1 MVLYLVIVKKI
12 KMKKYNVFVFIL
24 LTTIFIGC
32 GDKNNS
38 KNLFSID
45 ETKFKAMFH
54 NSDTIH
60 LTLINEANKTI
71 DSVIYYNNDKKI
83 GAVKGNSAFVYL
95 LTNEKLGYQ
104 NLKAVAHF
112 EGENE
117 EATTRVE
124 MLSSI
129 EPKMLTYTVL
139 NTYPHDISSF
149 TEGLE
154 FYNGNLYESTGKNG
168 NSYVRKTDYKTGKSL
183 QQVNIDSKYFGEGI
197 TFINGKLFQLTWQD
211 STGFIYDA
219 NTLKLEKTFNY
230 DKKIEGWGMTNDKKH
245 IYQSDGTEKIW
256 KMNPENQKLIDFV
269 NVYTN
274 TSKIKSVNELEWIN
288 GKIYANIWQKD
299 AIIIVNPLTG
309 AVEALVDLSGLRKL
323 AKVTSEDTL
332 NGIAYNPMTKTI
344 FVTGKNWDKMF
355 EIKVNN

>member
-1 MVLYLVIVKKI
+1 
-12 KMKKYNVFVFIL
+12 MKKYNALTFIL
-24 LTTIFIGC
+24 LATIFVGC

-45 ETKFKAMFH
+45 ESKFKSMFH
-54 NSDTIH
+54 NSDTIN
-60 LTLINEANKTI
+60 LTLKNEANKTI

-83 GAVKGNSAFVYL
+83 GTVKGNSAFNYL

-112 EGENE
+112 EGENSE
-117 EATTRVE
+117 TTTRVE

-129 EPKMLTYTVL
+129 EPKILTYTVL
-139 NTYPHDISSF
+139 NTYPHDTDSF

-154 FYNGNLYESTGKNG
+154 FYGDYLYESTGKNG
-168 NSYVRKTDYKTGKSL
+168 TSYFRKTDYKTGKSL

-197 TFINGKLFQLTWQD
+197 TFVNGKLFQLTWKET
-211 STGFIYDA
+211 TGFIYDA
-219 NTLKLEKTFNY
+219 TTLKLEKTFKF
-230 DKKIEGWGMTNDKKH
+230 DKNIEGWGMTNDKKY

-256 KMNPENQKLIDFV
+256 KMNPEDQKIIDFV

-299 AIIIVNPLTG
+299 AIIIINPLTG
-309 AVEALVDLSGLRKL
+309 TVEALVDLSGLRKL
-323 AKVTSEDTL
+323 AHVTTDDVI
-332 NGIAYNPMTKTI
+332 NGIAYNPKTKTI

>member
-1 MVLYLVIVKKI
+1 
-12 KMKKYNVFVFIL
+12 MKKYNALTFIL
-24 LTTIFIGC
+24 LTTILIGC

-45 ETKFKAMFH
+45 ESKFKSMFH
-54 NSDTIH
+54 SSDTIH
-60 LTLINEANKTI
+60 LTLKNEANKTI
-71 DSVIYYNNDKKI
+71 DSVTYYNNDKKI
-83 GAVKGNSAFVYL
+83 GAVKGNSAFNYL

-104 NLKAVAHF
+104 NLKAIAHF
-112 EGENE
+112 EGENSE
-117 EATTRVE
+117 TTTRVE

-129 EPKMLTYTVL
+129 EPKILTYTVL
-139 NTYPHDISSF
+139 NTYPHDSGSF

-154 FYNGNLYESTGKNG
+154 FYGDYLYESTGKNG
-168 NSYVRKTDYKTGKSL
+168 TSYFRKTDYKTGKSL
-183 QQVNIDSKYFGEGI
+183 QQINIDSKYFGEGI
-197 TFINGKLFQLTWQD
+197 TFINGKMFQLTWQD
-211 STGFIYDA
+211 STGFIYNA
-219 NTLKLEKTFNY
+219 STLKLEKTFKF
-230 DKKIEGWGMTNDKKH
+230 DKKIEGWGMTNDKKY

-256 KMNPENQKLIDFV
+256 KMNPENQKMIDFV

-299 AIIIVNPLTG
+299 AIIIINPNTG
-309 AVEALVDLSGLRKL
+309 EVEALVDLSGLRKL
-323 AKVTSEDTL
+323 AKVTPDDTL
-332 NGIAYNPMTKTI
+332 NGIAYNPKTKTI

>member
-1 MVLYLVIVKKI
+1 
-12 KMKKYNVFVFIL
+12 MKKYNVFVFIL

-45 ETKFKAMFH
+45 ESKFKAMYH
-54 NSDTIH
+54 NEDVIS
-60 LTLINEANKTI
+60 LIVKNDANKTI
-71 DSVIYYNNDKKI
+71 DSIVYFNNDKKI
-83 GAVKGNSAFVYL
+83 GSVKGNAKFDYA

-104 NLKAVAHF
+104 NLKTIVYY
-112 EGENE
+112 EGSTE
-117 EATTRVE
+117 ETTTRVE
-124 MLSSI
+124 LLSSI
-129 EPKMLTYTVL
+129 EPKILTYTVL
-139 NTYPHDISSF
+139 NTYPHDKASF

-154 FYNGNLYESTGKNG
+154 FYDGNLYESTGKNG
-168 NSYVRKTDYKTGKSL
+168 TSYFAKTDYKTGKIVQKVDL
-183 QQVNIDSKYFGEGI
+183 EAKYFGEGI
-197 TFINGKLFQLTWQD
+197 TFINGKMFQLTWKD

-219 NTLKLEKTFNY
+219 NTLKLEKTFKF
-230 DKKIEGWGMTNDKKH
+230 DKKIEGWGMTNDKQY

-256 KMNPENQKLIDFV
+256 KMNPENQKMIDFV

-274 TSKIKSVNELEWIN
+274 TSKIKSVNELEWID

-299 AIIIVNPLTG
+299 AIIIINPLTG
-309 AVEALVDLSGLRKL
+309 AVEALVDLSGLRKKTN
-323 AKVTSEDTL
+323 AGSEDTL
-332 NGIAYNPMTKTI
+332 NGIAYNPKTKTI